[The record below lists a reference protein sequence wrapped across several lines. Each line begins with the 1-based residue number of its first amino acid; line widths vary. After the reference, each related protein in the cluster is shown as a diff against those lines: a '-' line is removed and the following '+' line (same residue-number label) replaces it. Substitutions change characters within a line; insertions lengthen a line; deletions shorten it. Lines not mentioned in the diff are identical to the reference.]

1 MSTLLTGASTLYYE
15 LYDDTPV
22 PGRPT
27 LVLLHGVGGNHASWF
42 HQVTAWRPGHRL
54 LVVDARGFG
63 NSSDAEN
70 AGRDRFVDDLAA
82 VLDAA
87 EVDRAVLVA
96 QSMGGGIAA
105 GYTCRHPQRVAAL
118 VLADTLVGLSLPGPL
133 AERMAV
139 LTEGNAS
146 LTQVQRVL
154 GPTFVAA
161 HPTQATL
168 YTALAS
174 FNRYNIRTL
183 PGVGE
188 RHSLAEIAATRVP
201 LLFVVGE
208 EDVLFPPAEVKAAHL
223 ATPGSTFVELPQAGH
238 SAYFETPTAFN
249 GAVMGWIA
257 SAGVAPR

>member
-1 MSTLLTGASTLYYE
+1 MSSIQVGASTLYYE
-15 LYDDTPV
+15 LYDDAPA

-42 HQVTAWRPGHRL
+42 HQVTAWRPGHRV

-63 NSSDAEN
+63 NSSDAEK
-70 AGRDRFVDDLAA
+70 AGRDRFIDDLAA
-82 VLDAA
+82 VLDAT
-87 EVDRAVLVA
+87 EVDRAILVA

-105 GYTCRHPQRVAAL
+105 GYTCRHPEHVAAL
-118 VLADTLVGLSLPGPL
+118 ILADTLVSLSLPSAI

-139 LTEGNAS
+139 LTERNAS

-161 HPTQATL
+161 NPAHATL

-174 FNRYNIRTL
+174 FNRYNVRTL
-183 PGVGE
+183 PGTGE
-188 RHSLAEIAATRVP
+188 KRTLAELGATKVP

-223 ATPGSTFVELPQAGH
+223 ALPGSSFVELPQAGH
-238 SAYFETPTAFN
+238 SAYFETPVAFN
-249 GAVMGWIA
+249 EAVMSWLA
-257 SAGVAPR
+257 TVGVALR

>member
-1 MSTLLTGASTLYYE
+1 MSTLQVGASTLYYE
-15 LYDDTPV
+15 LYDDTPA

-42 HQVTAWRPGHRL
+42 YQVTAWRTGHRL

-63 NSSDAEN
+63 NSSDTEN
-70 AGRDRFVDDLAA
+70 AGRDRFIDDLAA
-82 VLDAA
+82 VLDAV

-96 QSMGGGIAA
+96 QSMGGGTAA

-118 VLADTLVGLSLPGPL
+118 VLADTLVGLSLPAPL
-133 AERMAV
+133 SERMAV
-139 LTEGNAS
+139 LTERNAS

-161 HPTQATL
+161 HPALATL

-174 FNRYNIRTL
+174 FNRYNVRTL

-188 RHSLAEIAATRVP
+188 KHTLADLAATKVP

-208 EDVLFPPAEVKAAHL
+208 EDVLFPPAEVKAAQL
-223 ATPGSTFVELPQAGH
+223 ATPGSSFVELPQAGH
-238 SAYFETPTAFN
+238 SAYFETPVAFN
-249 GAVMGWIA
+249 DTVLGWIA
-257 SAGVAPR
+257 SAGVALR

>member
-1 MSTLLTGASTLYYE
+1 MSKIQVGASTLYYE
-15 LYDDTPV
+15 LYDDAPT

-42 HQVTAWRPGHRL
+42 HQVTAWRPGHRM

-82 VLDAA
+82 ILDAT

-96 QSMGGGIAA
+96 QSMGGGIGS
-105 GYTCRHPQRVAAL
+105 GYTCRHPERVAAL
-118 VLADTLVGLSLPGPL
+118 VLADTLVGLSLPKAL
-133 AERMAV
+133 AERMAT
-139 LTEGNAS
+139 LTERNAS

-161 HPTQATL
+161 DPAQATL

-174 FNRYNIRTL
+174 FNRYNVRTL
-183 PGVGE
+183 PGAGE
-188 RHSLAEIAATRVP
+188 KHTLAELGATQVP

-208 EDVLFPPAEVKAAHL
+208 EDVLFPPAEVQAAHL
-223 ATPGSTFVELPQAGH
+223 ELPGSSFIELPEAGH
-238 SAYFETPTAFN
+238 SAYFETPSAFN
-249 GAVMGWIA
+249 DAVMGWLA
-257 SAGVAPR
+257 KTGVALW

>member
-1 MSTLLTGASTLYYE
+1 MSTIQIGASTLYYE
-15 LYDDTPV
+15 LYDDTPARD
-22 PGRPT
+22 RPT

-63 NSSDAEN
+63 NSSDEEN

-87 EVDRAVLVA
+87 HVDRAVLVA
-96 QSMGGGIAA
+96 QSMGGGTAA
-105 GYTCRHPQRVAAL
+105 GYTCRHPRRVLAL
-118 VLADTLVGLSLPGPL
+118 VLADTLVGLSLPASL
-133 AERMAV
+133 SQRMAL
-139 LTEGNAS
+139 LTEQNSS

-183 PGVGE
+183 PGAGE
-188 RHSLAEIAATRVP
+188 KHTLAELAATKVP

-208 EDVLFPPAEVKAAHL
+208 EDVLFPPAEVQAAHL
-223 ATPGSTFVELPQAGH
+223 ATPGSSFVTLPQAGH
-238 SAYFETPTAFN
+238 SAYFETPAAFN
-249 GAVMGWIA
+249 DTVMGWIA
-257 SAGVAPR
+257 STGAALK

>member
-1 MSTLLTGASTLYYE
+1 MSTLRIGASALYYE
-15 LYDDTPV
+15 LYDDAPA

-63 NSSDAEN
+63 NSSDAEG
-70 AGRDRFVDDLAA
+70 AGRDRFVDDFAA

-87 EVDRAVLVA
+87 EVDKAILVA

-105 GYTCRHPQRVAAL
+105 GYTCRHPERVAAL
-118 VLADTLVGLSLPGPL
+118 VLADTLVGLSLPPAL
-133 AERMAV
+133 AQRMAA

-161 HPTQATL
+161 HPAQATL

-174 FNRYNIRTL
+174 FNRYNVRTL
-183 PGVGE
+183 PGAGE
-188 RHSLAEIAATRVP
+188 KHALAELGATRVP

-223 ATPGSTFVELPQAGH
+223 ALPGSSFVELPQAGH
-238 SAYFETPTAFN
+238 SAYFETPAAFN
-249 GAVMGWIA
+249 DAVMGWLA
-257 SAGVAPR
+257 QAGVTLR